1 LTKAPKTYDEEKT
14 ASSTNVAR
22 KTDICLQKTEARSM
36 FVTLYM
42 YQLKTINNL
51 NIRPETLKLVQE
63 KAGNTLEAIGIA
75 SNFLSRTQ
83 FAQQLRKRMDK

>member
-63 KAGNTLEAIGIA
+63 KAGNTVAIGN
-75 SNFLSRTQ
+75 NFLSRTQ
-83 FAQQLRKRMDK
+83 CLSNEQKGLTNRIT